1 MLLRIT
7 WPRSLAL
14 SIALPS
20 SGGCPDCLFP
30 IFNRVS
36 VSRTVT
42 IDRTS
47 LLWTDPAFDC
57 HLTHNRVSHVKQSRI
72 TPPHTKDTLRTP
84 CFLIL
89 REHAFPINTVTL
101 CLCPLHKMRAEHG
114 TRLRCTL
121 Y

>member
-7 WPRSLAL
+7 WPRSLAF

-57 HLTHNRVSHVKQSRI
+57 HLTRNRVPHVKQSRI
-72 TPPHTKDTLRTP
+72 NHPPPYQGHPADTLLPHIKRA
-84 CFLIL
+84 
-89 REHAFPINTVTL
+89 RFP
-101 CLCPLHKMRAEHG
+101 HQHG
-114 TRLRCTL
+114 HPVPPPAA
-121 Y
+121 